1 MNFSTAQ
8 AITSTIDAGN
18 AVERV
23 RSANRTLVDS
33 LFGGFPS
40 LSDSEAKQWGLQIN
54 VNWGEGPILDAQ
66 ARRQYTNAFE
76 KPNRFFRLTVPTMPE
91 EMKTKWQMAIE
102 QFINRKMKD
111 DDAFMWVRQYVYAS
125 VVSHGIGPT
134 IWEDKEKWVPRF
146 VGLKDFRV
154 PTDTEISFRDL
165 PWFAIRDYYT
175 EYRLS
180 KAVFGPDADE
190 GWNKPLIAN
199 ILDQLHGQNY
209 STTTDTWNQNPER
222 MLQLM
227 KENGGFFDSDAAPTV
242 SLWRFYFRHRNEETG
257 EESWRLRVVVDTQGT
272 NVSVIATE
280 FLYDSGET
288 PIAEK
293 LSELMWCQF
302 GDLNNV
308 APFMFHAVRS
318 LGFLL
323 VEPCFWSNVS
333 LCRTL
338 QYLMESFNV
347 WIGVTDPAGED
358 RAQSVEFF
366 DKCIVPQGVRIIP
379 QNERHQVNAQLIEQ
393 VMGRLKQ
400 LQGEASSSYT
410 QQADTGTS
418 REQTAY
424 ETSVKVAQVN
434 AMTSGMLLMAFRL
447 VKKQYREICRRF
459 CLRGSSDPDV
469 REFQKSMKRQGIPEE
484 FLNVDLWEIEPEV
497 PLGSGNPT
505 MEMSQAQQLGQIAGQ
520 LSPEAQQKVLFKQ
533 IASITGSW
541 SDAQDLVPL
550 NTKPV
555 ADDGMKWVSAIFGTL
570 MQGVPVPQ
578 NQSVSAL
585 QQAEPMLGMMAGVIA
600 RIEQNGNL
608 ATAGEL
614 TGLHTVE
621 GYIGMLI
628 QQIGQAKVNSEA
640 AQKLSRDLGQLSN
653 ILKGFD
659 QRLAQKQ
666 QADAEKESGAGSEQA
681 KLAME
686 AQAQQVQQQLDAKRF
701 QQDEVRKTAAFQA
714 EQHRKDVGLA
724 ADLARKHAETD
735 ASVTRSHVETGAAIA
750 NESAKTDA
758 TVEATKKKAE
768 AMPKAKS
775 E

>member
-8 AITSTIDAGN
+8 AITGTIDAGN

-23 RSANRTLVDS
+23 RSANRALVDS

-54 VNWGEGPILDAQ
+54 VNWGEGPILAAQ

-76 KPNRFFRLTVPTMPE
+76 RPNRFFRLSIPSMPE
-91 EMKTKWQMAIE
+91 EWKTRWQMAIE
-102 QFINRKMKD
+102 NFINKKMKKSR
-111 DDAFMWVRQYVYAS
+111 AYFYVRQYQFAS

-134 IWEDKEKWVPRF
+134 IWEDRENWTPRF
-146 VGLKDFRV
+146 VALKDFRV
-154 PTDTEISFRDL
+154 PTDTEVSFRDL

-175 EYRLS
+175 EYRLG
-180 KAVFGPDADE
+180 KAVFGPDADP
-190 GWNKPLIAN
+190 GWNKPAVAE
-199 ILDQLHGQNY
+199 ILDQLHGMNY

-242 SLWRFYFRHRNEETG
+242 SLWRFYFRHRDETTG
-257 EESWRLRVVVDTQGT
+257 EESWRMRVVVDTQGT

-280 FLYDSGET
+280 FLYDSGDESQ
-288 PIAEK
+288 ASD
-293 LSELMWCQF
+293 LSELMFCQF
-302 GDLNNV
+302 GDLNNE

-347 WIGVTDPAGED
+347 WVKVNDPAGED

-366 DKCIVPQGVRIIP
+366 DKCVVPQGVSIVP
-379 QNERHQVNAQLIEQ
+379 QNERHQVNGQLIEQ

-434 AMTSGMLLMAFRL
+434 AMTSGMLLVAFFL
-447 VKKQYREICRRF
+447 AGFQYREICRRF

-469 REFQKSMKRQGIPEE
+469 KEFQRQMELEGVPAMY
-484 FLNVDLWEIEPEV
+484 LNVDLWEIEPEV

-505 MEMSQAQQLGQIAGQ
+505 MEMSQAQQLGAIAPQ
-520 LSPEAQQKVLFKQ
+520 LSPEAQQKVLHKQ
-533 IASITGSW
+533 VAAITGSAA
-541 SDAQDLVPL
+541 DAQDLVPL
-550 NTKPV
+550 NVAPV
-555 ADDGMKWVSAIFGTL
+555 ADNGVKWASSIFGTL
-570 MQGVPVPQ
+570 MQGVPLPQ
-578 NQSVSAL
+578 NEEVSAL
-585 QQAEPMLGMMAGVIA
+585 QQAPPLIGMMAGVVQ
-600 RIEQNGNL
+600 RIEANTNL
-608 ATAGEL
+608 ATPAEVI
-614 TGLHTVE
+614 GLQTVE
-621 GYIGMLI
+621 QYIGRLI
-628 QQIGQAKVNSEA
+628 QQIGQSKQNSQIAAK
-640 AQKLSRDLGQLSN
+640 LGHDLGQLSN
-653 ILKGFD
+653 IVKGFAQRAAEQQGAGND
-659 QRLAQKQ
+659 QRVQMLEMQLKLKNAELDAALKQ
-666 QADAEKESGAGSEQA
+666 QQFVADQQRDNAKTAAEIQRGNAVAAADIQRQHAKTGADIVGDVA
-681 KLAME
+681 KHAANTE
-686 AQAQQVQQQLDAKRF
+686 AQARG
-701 QQDEVRKTAAFQA
+701 R
-714 EQHRKDVGLA
+714 
-724 ADLARKHAETD
+724 ETLQ
-735 ASVTRSHVETGAAIA
+735 T
-750 NESAKTDA
+750 
-758 TVEATKKKAE
+758 
-768 AMPKAKS
+768 
-775 E
+775 